1 MDSITERLDKAVEI
15 GGFKS
20 RRQMCT
26 ELKMSYN
33 SLNTWIKNGKIT
45 KGAASQ
51 LASAI
56 NISEEY
62 LKTGEGDPYVE
73 PTPNLE
79 NLSEE
84 ELIAMLPKDVQQV
97 VKSYKKLPEEKKK
110 EQRQKLIIEASE
122 IELEDER

>member
-1 MDSITERLDKAVEI
+1 MDSVSERLDKAVEI
-15 GGFKS
+15 GGFRS
-20 RRQMCT
+20 RRQMC
-26 ELKMSYN
+26 EKLKMSYN
-33 SLNTWIKNGKIT
+33 SLNTWIKNEKIT

-62 LKTGEGDPYVE
+62 LKTGEGEPYVE
-73 PTPNLE
+73 PKPNLE

-97 VKSYKKLPEEKKK
+97 VKSYKKLPEEKKR
-110 EQRQKLIIEASE
+110 EQRQKLILEASE
-122 IELEDER
+122 IELEDEH